1 MLSILDRWEH
11 LVAADSPVRALAA
24 HFAALEDPRVERDP
38 EGAPLHSL
46 LAILTI
52 ALCAVICGAE
62 SWDDIAGFGE
72 AKSDWLRTFLDLPCG
87 IPSHD
92 TFNRVFAALDPKQFQ
107 ACFARWME
115 AVATILPTQVIA
127 LDGKTVRGSH
137 DRANG
142 KAAIHMV
149 SAWASA
155 NRLILA
161 QVKVDD
167 KSNEITAIPELLR
180 ALAVEGCIVTIDA
193 MGCQREIARQI
204 LDQGGDYVLALKKNQ
219 ESLHRDVVEMFTHAQ
234 AGTIDELV
242 VDASRTITK
251 GHGRLEVRRYRVIVD
266 ADVLAWLQD
275 GHHWPGLQAIG
286 MVEAERR
293 IGEKRTTERRYYLLS
308 APLKAPTFGE
318 AVRSHWGI
326 ENRVHWVLDVAF
338 HEDQSRIRQGYAAEN
353 FAVLRHLALNL
364 LQQRQ
369 TKRLSVKGKRLKAG
383 WDNDF
388 LLQILEGV

>member
-1 MLSILDRWEH
+1 
-11 LVAADSPVRALAA
+11 
-24 HFAALEDPRVERDP
+24 
-38 EGAPLHSL
+38 
-46 LAILTI
+46 
-52 ALCAVICGAE
+52 
-62 SWDDIAGFGE
+62 
-72 AKSDWLRTFLDLPCG
+72 
-87 IPSHD
+87 
-92 TFNRVFAALDPKQFQ
+92 
-107 ACFARWME
+107 
-115 AVATILPTQVIA
+115 
-127 LDGKTVRGSH
+127 
-137 DRANG
+137 
-142 KAAIHMV
+142 MV
-149 SAWASA
+149 
-155 NRLILA
+155 
-161 QVKVDD
+161 
-167 KSNEITAIPELLR
+167 T
-180 ALAVEGCIVTIDA
+180 TDA